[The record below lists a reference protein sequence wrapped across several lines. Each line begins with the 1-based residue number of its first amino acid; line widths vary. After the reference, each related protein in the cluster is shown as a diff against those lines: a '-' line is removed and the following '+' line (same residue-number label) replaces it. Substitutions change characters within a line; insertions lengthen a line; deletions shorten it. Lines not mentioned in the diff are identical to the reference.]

1 MFPFSTTD
9 EARKIAINGYLH
21 TMKYHRTVN
30 LVDYV
35 LRSAHLKR
43 ATLDGENPLPTYK
56 FTAQYINKETKKQEK
71 DIKHHKRPVQLHPHG
86 TH

>member
-1 MFPFSTTD
+1 MYPLSTLD

-43 ATLDGENPLPTYK
+43 AILDGETPFPKYK
-56 FTAQYINKETKKQEK
+56 FTAHYINKETKKQEK
-71 DIKHHKRPVQLHPHG
+71 EIKQHRRPVQLHAHG